1 MTREPR
7 DDADEITEADLAA
20 AEREE
25 LYDEANLELFSW
37 WVRFGGLQR
46 GFSLDEIST
55 TPTTTLKD
63 FALLLGKYNR
73 RARRNRRRNKDRK

>member
-1 MTREPR
+1 MTRETR
-7 DDADEITEADLAA
+7 ADDTITEEDLAA
-20 AEREE
+20 AEKEE
-25 LYDEANLELFSW
+25 LYDEANLEMFSW

-46 GFSLDEIST
+46 GFSLDEIAT

-73 RARRNRRRNKDRK
+73 RLRRNRKRSKDKK